1 MNRRPCLLLVLLLA
15 LAGPAGAAVAP
26 PIADVM
32 AGEFA
37 LQQGDLKTAARYYLL
52 AAQVSPDAG
61 VAERA
66 TRVAVLADEPAMAGR
81 ALARWR
87 VLAPESLPMRA
98 ASMSLALRLGEH
110 ESAME
115 EVRSLLDDAGDE
127 GFQILLAV
135 LSQARGDEAVIARSV
150 MREMTQESLLP
161 PSLPAWLQFAG
172 LARRLD
178 DRVLSDQIVEAGL
191 VRFPDDPRARLLR
204 ASRLREAGRNDEARG
219 ALFALRDAGDLPDEL
234 RRPAAG
240 ELARLGEYRAAA
252 ALLAKGPQDDSTY
265 GQRAGWLVTGE
276 DMPGLL
282 ALYREVEAL
291 AAAPSPQRRLLL
303 GHLAEALER
312 WQDAERWYDGVA
324 RGTGHD
330 LAMLRRA
337 HALDQLERVQDALDA
352 LNELQVDDSADGER
366 RRDSYLFES
375 ELLERRDRV
384 EEAQAALDA
393 GLEVFEDDP
402 VLLYGRAMLH
412 ERGNRIDAALADLRR
427 IIDENPTDAQALN
440 AYGYTL
446 ADRGGRYAE
455 ALPYLERAYALAP
468 DSAPVID
475 SLGWVSY
482 RLGRDA
488 RALELLQKAWEK
500 LKDAEIAAHL
510 GEVLWKAGRQDEA
523 RRVWLAGGE
532 IDADNPALQR
542 ALETFKP

>member
-1 MNRRPCLLLVLLLA
+1 MNRRTCLLLSLVLTLA
-15 LAGPAGAAVAP
+15 APVGAAVAP

-37 LQQGDLKTAARYYLL
+37 LQQGDLKAAARYYLL

-66 TRVAVLADEPAMAGR
+66 TRVAVLADEPTLAGR

-87 VLAPESLPMRA
+87 ALAPESLPMRA

-115 EVRSLLDDAGDE
+115 EVRSLLADEDE

-150 MREMTQESLLP
+150 MREMHQEALLP
-161 PSLPAWLQFAG
+161 ASLPAWLQFAG

-178 DRVLSDQIVEAGL
+178 ERVLSDQIIEAGL
-191 VRFPDDPRARLLR
+191 LRFPDDPRARLLR
-204 ASRLREAGRNDEARG
+204 ASRLREAGKIDEARV
-219 ALFALRDAGDLPDEL
+219 ALRALRDSGDLPDEL

-240 ELARLGEYRAAA
+240 ELARVGEYRAAA
-252 ALLAKGPQDDSTY
+252 ALLAEGPQDDGTY
-265 GQRAGWLVTGE
+265 GQRAGWLVAGGHMAE
-276 DMPGLL
+276 LES
-282 ALYREVEAL
+282 LYREVESL

-312 WQDAERWYDGVA
+312 WEDAARWYGGVA
-324 RGTGHD
+324 RGAGHD
-330 LAMLRRA
+330 LALLRRA
-337 HALDQLERVQDALDA
+337 RALDQLDRVQEALDA
-352 LNELQVDDSADGER
+352 LNELQVDESADGER
-366 RRDSYLFES
+366 RRDSYVFES

-384 EEAQAALDA
+384 EEAQAVLDA
-393 GLEVFEDDP
+393 GLQVFEDDP

-412 ERGNRIDAALADLRR
+412 ERGDRVDAALADLRR

-482 RLGRDA
+482 RLGRED
-488 RALELLQKAWEK
+488 RALELLQQAWAQ

-510 GEVLWKAGRQDEA
+510 GEVLWTAGRKDEA
-523 RRVWLAGGE
+523 RSVWRAGSE
-532 IDADNPALQR
+532 IDADNRALRR
-542 ALETFKP
+542 ALETYRP

>member
-1 MNRRPCLLLVLLLA
+1 MYRHLYPILVLLSA

-66 TRVAVLADEPAMAGR
+66 TRVAVIADEPVLAGR

-87 VLAPESLPMRA
+87 ALAPESLPMRA
-98 ASMSLALRLGEH
+98 ASVSLALRLGEH

-115 EVRSLLDDAGDE
+115 EVRGLIAAAGDD
-127 GFQILLAV
+127 GFQVVVAV
-135 LSQARGDEAVIARSV
+135 LSQARGDDAVIARSV
-150 MREMTQESLLP
+150 MREMQQESLLP
-161 PSLPAWLQFAG
+161 AALPAWLQFAG

-178 DRVLSDQIVEAGL
+178 DRALSDEIVEAGL
-191 VRFPDDPRARLLR
+191 ARFPDDPRARLLQ
-204 ASRLREAGRNDEARG
+204 ASRLREAGDLPAARE
-219 ALFALRDAGDLPDEL
+219 ALFTLRDSGDLPDEL

-252 ALLAKGPQDDSTY
+252 ALLAEGQQDDGSY
-265 GQRAGWLVTGE
+265 SQRAGWLVAAD
-276 DMPGLL
+276 DMPGLV
-282 ALYREVEAL
+282 ALYAEVEAL

-303 GHLAEALER
+303 GHLAEAIER
-312 WQDAERWYDGVA
+312 WDDAERWYGGVA
-324 RGTGHD
+324 RGAGHD

-337 HALDQLERVQDALDA
+337 RVLDQLERVPEALDA
-352 LNELQVDDSADGER
+352 LNELQADESADGER
-366 RRDSYLFES
+366 RRDSYLFEA
-375 ELLERRDRV
+375 ELLERRDRLD
-384 EEAQAALDA
+384 EARIALDA
-393 GLEVFEDDP
+393 GLQVFEDDP
-402 VLLYGRAMLH
+402 VLLYARAMLH
-412 ERGNRIDAALADLRR
+412 ERGNQVDAALADLRR
-427 IIDENPTDAQALN
+427 IIDDNPADAQALN

-446 ADRGGRYAE
+446 ADRSGRYAE

-475 SLGWVSY
+475 SLGWVSF
-482 RLGRDA
+482 RLGRAD
-488 RALELLQKAWEK
+488 RALDLLQKAWAQ

-510 GEVLWKAGRQDEA
+510 GEVLWTAGRQDEA
-523 RRVWLAGGE
+523 REIWRAGLQ
-532 IDADNPALQR
+532 IDADNRALRR

>member
-1 MNRRPCLLLVLLLA
+1 MNRRPRLLLVLLLA

-26 PIADVM
+26 PMADVM

-87 VLAPESLPMRA
+87 VLAPDSLPMRA
-98 ASMSLALRLGEH
+98 ASMALAMRLGEH
-110 ESAME
+110 ETAME
-115 EVRSLLDDAGDE
+115 EVRSLLADAGDE

-150 MREMTQESLLP
+150 MREMKQEALLP

-172 LARRLD
+172 MARRLD
-178 DRVLSDQIVEAGL
+178 DRTLSDEVIEAGL
-191 VRFPDDPRARLLR
+191 ARFPDDPRARLLV
-204 ASRLREAGRNDEARG
+204 ASRLREAGKQAEARA

-234 RRPAAG
+234 LRPAAG

-265 GQRAGWLVTGE
+265 GQRAGWLVAGNE
-276 DMPGLL
+276 QAGLL
-282 ALYREVEAL
+282 VLYREVEAL

-303 GHLAEALER
+303 GHMAEALER
-312 WQDAERWYDGVA
+312 WQDAERWYGSVA
-324 RGTGHD
+324 RGAGHD
-330 LAMLRRA
+330 VAMLRRA
-337 HALDQLERVQDALDA
+337 HALDRLDRTQEALDA
-352 LNELQVDDSADGER
+352 LNELQADDSADGER

-375 ELLERRDRV
+375 ELLERRDRMA
-384 EEAQAALDA
+384 EAQVALDA
-393 GLEVFEDDP
+393 GLQIFEDDP

-412 ERGNRIDAALADLRR
+412 ERSDRIDAALADLRR
-427 IIDENPTDAQALN
+427 IIDENPSDAQALN

-482 RLGRDA
+482 RLGRGA
-488 RALELLQKAWEK
+488 RALELLQQAWAQ

-510 GEVLWKAGRQDEA
+510 GEVLWTAGRHDEA
-523 RRVWLAGGE
+523 RTVWRAGTE
-532 IDADNPALQR
+532 IDADNAALQR
-542 ALETFKP
+542 ALETYKP

>member
-15 LAGPAGAAVAP
+15 LAGPVGAAVAP

-37 LQQGDLKTAARYYLL
+37 LQQGDLKAAARYYLL

-87 VLAPESLPMRA
+87 TLAPESLPMRA
-98 ASMSLALRLGEH
+98 ASLSLALRLGEQ

-115 EVRSLLDDAGDE
+115 EVRTLLDSAGDE
-127 GFQILLAV
+127 GFQVLLAV
-135 LSQARGDEAVIARSV
+135 LSQARGDEAVIARAV
-150 MREMTQESLLP
+150 MREVAQESLLP
-161 PSLPAWLQFAG
+161 PSLSAWLQFAG
-172 LARRLD
+172 MARRLD
-178 DRVLSDQIVEAGL
+178 DRVLSDQIVESGL
-191 VRFPDDPRARLLR
+191 ARFPEDPRARLLA
-204 ASRLREAGRNDEARG
+204 ASRLREAGKHEAARE
-219 ALFALRDAGDLPDEL
+219 ALFALRDSGDLPPEL

-240 ELARLGEYRAAA
+240 ELARLGEFSAAA
-252 ALLAKGPQDDSTY
+252 AILAEGPQDEGTY
-265 GQRAGWLVTGE
+265 GQRAGWLLAG
-276 DMPGLL
+276 DDSAGLL

-312 WQDAERWYDGVA
+312 WQDAERWYGGVA
-324 RGTGHD
+324 RGAGHD

-337 HALDQLERVQDALDA
+337 RALDQLERVQDALDT
-352 LNELQVDDSADGER
+352 LNELQADVSADGER
-366 RRDSYLFES
+366 RRDSYLYES
-375 ELLERRDRV
+375 ELLERRGRMA
-384 EEAQAALDA
+384 EAQAALDA

-412 ERGNRIDAALADLRR
+412 ERGDRIDAALADLRR
-427 IIDENPTDAQALN
+427 IIDENPADAQALN

-482 RLGRDA
+482 RLGREA
-488 RALELLQKAWEK
+488 RALELLQQAWAK
-500 LKDAEIAAHL
+500 L
-510 GEVLWKAGRQDEA
+510 
-523 RRVWLAGGE
+523 
-532 IDADNPALQR
+532 
-542 ALETFKP
+542 